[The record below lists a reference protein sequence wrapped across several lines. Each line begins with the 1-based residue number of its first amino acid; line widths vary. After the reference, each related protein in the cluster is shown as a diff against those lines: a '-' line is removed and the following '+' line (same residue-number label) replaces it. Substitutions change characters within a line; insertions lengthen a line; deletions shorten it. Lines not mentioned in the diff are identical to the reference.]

1 MRPTS
6 PDTLAPLVR
15 RWQRGWA
22 LAAALTPATEADGAL
37 HVRFERPRRWVERI
51 VLDADRHPERTLA
64 LAERVAAS
72 PDPDWLTVPTRDAEA
87 TVRLLAGTGLEVD
100 PAHET
105 LMTTNLVEHPAATP
119 PVAPYTVHLDEECVV
134 PGRETVLRASL
145 SAPGHVRA
153 GSGIG
158 ALVGTDMI
166 AHAIGTEPEH
176 RRRGLGSVVMGTL
189 TSRARALGGRGGL
202 LVSTPQGRGLY
213 SSLGWRPRATVVVAR
228 APGVE

>member
-1 MRPTS
+1 MSLTL
-6 PDTLAPLVR
+6 PDSLAPLVR

-51 VLDADRHPERTLA
+51 VLDADRYPERTLA

-72 PDPDWLTVPTRDAEA
+72 PDPDWLTVPTRDPEA

-100 PAHET
+100 TGHET
-105 LMTTNLVEHPAATP
+105 LMTVDLTAHPAPTP
-119 PVAPYTVHLDEECVV
+119 PVAPYAVHLDEECVV

-158 ALVGTDMI
+158 ALVGTDMV
-166 AHAIGTEPEH
+166 AHAIGTESGH
-176 RRRGLGSVVMGTL
+176 RRRGLGSVVMRTL
-189 TSRARALGGRGGL
+189 VSRARELGAREGL
-202 LVSTPQGRGLY
+202 LVSTRQGYRLY
-213 SSLGWRPRATVVVAR
+213 ASLGWRPRATVVVAR
-228 APGVE
+228 TARG